1 VGVAGAD
8 VLATRVERLVL
19 PDLAGLGGDAV
30 LASASGRVIASN
42 TVRFLPGDI
51 APAGEPVEASAGPL
65 PWRVLVV
72 PAPGPPARPRSRDAA
87 PAVVPELF
95 VSLLRD
101 GEVVWPIVVRPGVSA
116 LAAGG
121 SRISGRQSWR
131 LLWASS
137 KPLSVGV
144 LAWAALDTFDGPFVV
159 GALGFVVGAIPAA
172 VRDGM
177 GSRAGGRLI
186 AALVVAGLLYA
197 ASLILDPIGS
207 ALGTAASQ
215 RITGRLQAR
224 LLSAVTAPVTV
235 AHLEDA
241 GTLDRLASAEG
252 SLTGFFPGDAPV
264 TWVGSVAGRLSGVFG
279 CAVIAAYFW
288 WLGLLLL
295 AMWVA
300 VRQVILKSVLK
311 QAVDM
316 RGQTTE
322 MRRAWY
328 YTGVGSKARDAK
340 EVRVFGLAAF
350 FGMRYARHFTESIRA
365 GHAGLRGLHRRA
377 AACFL
382 VVTGGYAL
390 AIWTIADAART
401 HGISTRSMAIMLPML
416 AITAAA
422 GNVSMDDITLAW
434 TLSGLPDADRLERDL
449 RPPSELDGTGD
460 PGDAP
465 QAAVAFEAVRFR
477 YPTGPA
483 DVLAGVDLEL
493 AAGTS
498 TALVGVNGAGKS
510 TLVSLL
516 ARLRDPTGGRVTVDG
531 VDVRTLE
538 PGAWQ
543 RMIALMPQDP
553 VRYPLTA
560 YDNVAFGALEH
571 AGDREGVQRAA
582 ELAGFAAV
590 VDELPKKWDTVLSRQ
605 LPDGAELSGGQWQR
619 LALARALFAT
629 FHGARILVLDEPT
642 AALDVRAEARFYQ
655 HFHEIT
661 AGLTTLVISHRFA
674 TVRRAQRIYVLDGG
688 VITESGGHDDLV
700 KAGGSYAEMYR
711 VQAARFA
718 R

>member
-1 VGVAGAD
+1 VAAAISQWM
-8 VLATRVERLVL
+8 AT
-19 PDLAGLGGDAV
+19 G
-30 LASASGRVIASN
+30 N
-42 TVRFLPGDI
+42 
-51 APAGEPVEASAGPL
+51 
-65 PWRVLVV
+65 
-72 PAPGPPARPRSRDAA
+72 
-87 PAVVPELF
+87 
-95 VSLLRD
+95 
-101 GEVVWPIVVRPGVSA
+101 
-116 LAAGG
+116 
-121 SRISGRQSWR
+121 RISGRQSWR

-137 KPLSVGV
+137 KPLSIAV
-144 LAWAALDTFDGPFVV
+144 LAWAAFDTFDGPLVV
-159 GALGFVVGAIPAA
+159 ASLGYVVGAIPDAIK
-172 VRDGM
+172 DGM
-177 GSRAGGRLI
+177 SSAAGDRLI
-186 AALVVAGLLYA
+186 AALVVAALLYA
-197 ASLILDPIGS
+197 ASLILDPIGA

-215 RITGRLQAR
+215 RITGQLQAR
-224 LLSAVTAPVTV
+224 LLTAVTAPSTV
-235 AHLEDA
+235 AHLEDQE
-241 GTLDRLASAEG
+241 TLNRLASAEG
-252 SLTGFFPGDAPV
+252 SLTGFFPGNAPV
-264 TWVGSVAGRLSGVFG
+264 TWVGSVANRLSGVFG

-288 WLGLLLL
+288 WLGLVLL
-295 AMWVA
+295 AMWLV

-311 QAVDM
+311 QAIDM

-340 EVRVFGLAAF
+340 EVRVFGLAEF
-350 FGMRYARHFTESIRA
+350 FGGRYARHFTESIRA

-377 AACFL
+377 TACFI
-382 VVTGGYAL
+382 VVTAGYAL
-390 AIWTIADAART
+390 AIWTISDAART
-401 HGISTRSMAIMLPML
+401 HAIGPRSLAIMLPML

-434 TLSGLPDADRLERDL
+434 TLFGLPDADRLEQDL
-449 RPPSELDGTGD
+449 RPPSELDGARD
-460 PGDAP
+460 PGEAP
-465 QAAVAFEAVRFR
+465 QAAVRFEGVRFR
-477 YPTGPA
+477 YPTGTS

-516 ARLRDPTGGRVTVDG
+516 ARLRDPVGGRITVDG
-531 VDVRTLE
+531 TDIRTLD

-571 AGDREGVQRAA
+571 ADDRAGVLKAA
-582 ELAGFAAV
+582 KLSGFSSV
-590 VDELPKKWDTVLSRQ
+590 VDELPKKWDTVLSRE

-629 FHGARILVLDEPT
+629 FHGARVLVLDEPT
-642 AALDVRAEARFYQ
+642 AALDVRAEARFYER
-655 HFHEIT
+655 FHEIT

-688 VITESGGHDDLV
+688 VITESGSHDELV
-700 KAGGSYAEMYR
+700 SAGGTYAEMYK

-718 R
+718 Q